1 MGILTRDVARSIV
14 LFVVAGLF
22 EIGGGWLMWK
32 WLREHWAIGW
42 GLMGAG
48 VLVVYGVVPTL
59 QQAHFGRT
67 YAVYGGFFI
76 ALSLLWGWC
85 VDGNRPDRWDVVG
98 ATIALVGVALMMYA
112 PR

>member
-32 WLREHWAIGW
+32 WLREHWAIAW